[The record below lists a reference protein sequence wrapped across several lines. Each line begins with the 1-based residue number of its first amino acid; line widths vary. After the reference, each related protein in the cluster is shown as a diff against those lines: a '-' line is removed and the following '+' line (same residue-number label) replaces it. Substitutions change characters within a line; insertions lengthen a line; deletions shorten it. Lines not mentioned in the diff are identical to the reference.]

1 MLLSSAVCYRVGFA
15 VALIGYRRR
24 IHAAFVGRAVV
35 CYRVGFAVALIGY
48 RRRIHAAFV
57 GRAVVCCRVGFA
69 LALIMLLSSAVP
81 SSDVAMASPSL
92 SSCCFRRPCRRLL
105 SRWLRPRSRHATFVG
120 RAVVCCRDGLA
131 MALPSL
137 SSRCFRRPCRRL
149 LSRWLRPRSHHATF
163 IGSAVVC
170 CRDGSAV
177 APIMLLSPAMP
188 SSAVVMRLLS
198 SAEAKRGNTRTCMH
212 ADACTSMHA
221 RLHALA

>member
-1 MLLSSAVCYRVGFA
+1 MLISP
-15 VALIGYRRR
+15 
-24 IHAAFVGRAVV
+24 
-35 CYRVGFAVALIGY
+35 
-48 RRRIHAAFV
+48 
-57 GRAVVCCRVGFA
+57 
-69 LALIMLLSSAVP
+69 AVP
-81 SSDVAMASPSL
+81 SSAAALASPSL
-92 SSCCFRRPCRRLL
+92 SSCYFRRPCRRLL
-105 SRWLRPRSRHATFVG
+105 SRWLRRRSHHAAFVG
-120 RAVVCCRDGLA
+120 RAVVCYRAGFALAPVMLPSSAVPSSVVA

-170 CRDGSAV
+170 CRDGPAV